1 MGDAL
6 RIDGAGASYPPDL
19 RELDLPEFEEFLRY
33 PDDWMSLG
41 PDPER
46 EIRVD
51 NWVHYHERMPFIAHV
66 MRMRQQ
72 STELRQAPFPAGAPG
87 SGAERSE
94 AAEMVEID
102 LRGDG
107 VTDLTELVDPR

>member
-1 MGDAL
+1 M
-6 RIDGAGASYPPDL
+6 
-19 RELDLPEFEEFLRY
+19 
-33 PDDWMSLG
+33 
-41 PDPER
+41 
-46 EIRVD
+46 D

-72 STELRQAPFPAGAPG
+72 STELRQPPFPPGARD
-87 SGAERSE
+87 GADGSE

-107 VTDLTELVDPR
+107 VTDLTERIDPR